1 MRHIFKQRFAKE
13 QNFVRKCAV
22 IAIVFAFIGICAI
35 AKLSYIQLINA
46 RSTAQAAQAERS
58 RVRPILARRGK
69 ILDANGAVLAQSVER
84 FNIIGDP
91 LNAQA
96 FKPTPCTKQTE
107 NNCHMLN
114 GKPVEGTGAVA
125 VARLLAPILHMSSVE
140 LGGKLAGVGRYVL
153 LKRNVTPA
161 VKRAIDNLNLSGCI
175 YAENSSERVYSSG
188 PILGSVIGA
197 VSNADEVNRKDLKN
211 RKGEVGVSG
220 LELTHDSTLNGVDGY
235 QRYQGNN
242 VGNEK
247 IPGTV
252 TESKPAVNG
261 SDIKLTIDSDVDWYV
276 KKVLLDGKKQYRAA
290 WGVAVVQD
298 VRTGEILA
306 LEDTDDIKAGST
318 QSKVN
323 VSRAVSQTFEPGSIG
338 KAFAMAG
345 MLQTGA
351 HKLSDQFAVPNSINK
366 NGQTYHDAV
375 DHGVEHWTL
384 AGILA
389 ESSNI
394 GMVMAGERY
403 PLDKRY
409 EYLYKFGL
417 GQYTGLNLQGESRGL
432 LPSMQSWDG
441 RKKDTVL
448 FGQGYAVNA
457 LQLTNAMATIA
468 NKGVKLRQTLIKSV
482 IDSDGH
488 VTKAGRA
495 QGTRVIDEN
504 VAAQMMNALE
514 NSGEHYHRFAGVDGY
529 RVAAKSG
536 TAEVA
541 GPDGRL
547 SSTISDWSGAIPA
560 DNPRFIVTV
569 VLKDPQG
576 VYGGMTAGPLF
587 KTIGEFLMQKY
598 DVPTSAARTNP
609 VAVNW

>member
-1 MRHIFKQRFAKE
+1 MRNLLKQRFAPK
-13 QNFVRKCAV
+13 QVFARKCAI
-22 IAIVFAFIGICAI
+22 IATVFAIIGTGAI
-35 AKLSYIQLINA
+35 LRLSFIQLVDA
-46 RSTAQAAQAERS
+46 RSTAQAAQEERS
-58 RVRPILARRGK
+58 RVRPILARRGR

-107 NNCHMLN
+107 NNCHSLN
-114 GKPVEGTGAVA
+114 GKPVEGVGAVA
-125 VARLLAPILHMSSVE
+125 VARLLAPILHMNAVE
-140 LGGKLAGVGRYVL
+140 IGGKLAGVGRYVL

-161 VKRAIDNLNLSGCI
+161 QKRAIDKLNLSGCI

-188 PILGSVIGA
+188 PILGSVLGA
-197 VSNADEVNRKDLKN
+197 VTSADESNNKNLKN
-211 RKGEVGVSG
+211 RKGEVGISG
-220 LELTHDSTLNGVDGY
+220 LELTNDSTLTGVDGY
-235 QRYQGNN
+235 QSYQGNN
-242 VGNEK
+242 AGNEK

-252 TESKPAVNG
+252 TKTKPAVNG

-276 KKVLLDGKKQYRAA
+276 KKVLLDGKRQYHAA

-306 LEDTDDIKAGST
+306 LEDTDEIKAGT
-318 QSKVN
+318 MDAKVKL
-323 VSRAVSQTFEPGSIG
+323 SCAVSQTFEPGSIG
-338 KAFAMAG
+338 KAFAMSG

-351 HKLSDQFAVPNSINK
+351 HKLTDQFVVPNDINK
-366 NGQTYHDAV
+366 NGQVYHDAV
-375 DHGVEHWTL
+375 NHGAERWTL

-389 ESSNI
+389 ESSNV
-394 GMVMAGERY
+394 GMVMAGENY
-403 PLDKRY
+403 SLDKRY
-409 EYLYKFGL
+409 EYLAKFGL
-417 GQYTGLNLQGESRGL
+417 GQYSGLNLQGESRGL
-432 LPSMQSWDG
+432 LPSVQAWDG

-468 NKGVKLRQTLIKSV
+468 NKGVKLRQTLVKSV
-482 IDSDGH
+482 IDANGH
-488 VTKAGRA
+488 VTKPTRPEA
-495 QGTRVIDEN
+495 TRVLDEN
-504 VAAQMMNALE
+504 VAADMMNALE

-541 GPDGRL
+541 GDDGRL

-560 DNPRFIVTV
+560 DNPRFVITV
-569 VLKDPQG
+569 VLRDPQG
-576 VYGGMTAGPLF
+576 MYGGMTAGPLF
-587 KTIGEFLMQKY
+587 KTIGEFLMQKF
-598 DVPTSAARTNP
+598 DVPASTPRTNP

>member
-1 MRHIFKQRFAKE
+1 MSNFTKQRFTPKQAFAK
-13 QNFVRKCAV
+13 KCII
-22 IAIVFAFIGICAI
+22 IAMVFAIIGVGAVV
-35 AKLSYIQLINA
+35 KLSLIQLVNA

-58 RVRPILARRGK
+58 RVRPILARRGR
-69 ILDANGAVLAQSVER
+69 ILDSNGAVLAQSVER

-107 NNCHMLN
+107 DNCHSLN

-161 VKRAIDNLNLSGCI
+161 VKRAIEKLNLSGCI

-188 PILGSVIGA
+188 PILGSLIGA
-197 VSNADEVNRKDLKN
+197 VTNADESNDKNLKN
-211 RKGEVGVSG
+211 RKGEVGVAG
-220 LELTHDSTLNGVDGY
+220 LELTHDSTLTGVDGY

-247 IPGTV
+247 IPGTL
-252 TESKPAVNG
+252 TETKPAVNG

-276 KKVLLDGKKQYRAA
+276 KKVLLDGKKKYRAA
-290 WGVAVVQD
+290 WGIAVVQD
-298 VRTGEILA
+298 VHTGEILA
-306 LEDTDDIKAGST
+306 LEDTDEIKAGT
-318 QSKVN
+318 TAAKVN

-338 KAFAMAG
+338 KAFAMSG

-351 HKLSDQFAVPNSINK
+351 HKLTDRFAVPNNLNK

-389 ESSNI
+389 ESSNV
-394 GMVMAGERY
+394 GMVMAGANY

-409 EYLYKFGL
+409 EYLAKFGL
-417 GQYTGLNLQGESRGL
+417 GQYSGLNLQGESRGL
-432 LPSMQSWDG
+432 LPSVQAWDG

-448 FGQGYAVNA
+448 FGQGYALNA
-457 LQLTNAMATIA
+457 LQLTNAVATIA
-468 NKGVKLRQTLIKSV
+468 NKGVKLRQTLVKSI

-488 VTKAGRA
+488 VTKPSRPAA
-495 QGTRVIDEN
+495 TRVLDES
-504 VAAQMMNALE
+504 VAADMMNALE

-541 GPDGRL
+541 GADGRL

-560 DNPRFIVTV
+560 DNPRFVVTV
-569 VLKDPQG
+569 VLRDPQG

-587 KTIGEFLMQKY
+587 KTIGEFLMQKF
-598 DVPTSAARTNP
+598 DVPTSAARKNP

>member
-1 MRHIFKQRFAKE
+1 MRNLLKQRFAPK
-13 QNFVRKCAV
+13 QVFARKCAI
-22 IAIVFAFIGICAI
+22 IATVFAIIGTGAI
-35 AKLSYIQLINA
+35 LRLSFIQLVDA
-46 RSTAQAAQAERS
+46 RSTAQAAQEERS
-58 RVRPILARRGK
+58 RVRPILARRGR

-107 NNCHMLN
+107 NNCHSLN
-114 GKPVEGTGAVA
+114 GKPVEGVGAVA
-125 VARLLAPILHMSSVE
+125 VARLLAPILHMNAVE
-140 LGGKLAGVGRYVL
+140 IGGKLAGVGRYVL

-161 VKRAIDNLNLSGCI
+161 QKRAIDKLNLSGCI

-188 PILGSVIGA
+188 PILGSVLGA
-197 VSNADEVNRKDLKN
+197 VTSADESNNKNLKN
-211 RKGEVGVSG
+211 RKGEVGISG
-220 LELTHDSTLNGVDGY
+220 LELTNDSTLTGVDGY
-235 QRYQGNN
+235 QSYQGNN
-242 VGNEK
+242 AGNEK

-252 TESKPAVNG
+252 TKTKPAVNG

-276 KKVLLDGKKQYRAA
+276 KKVLLDGKRQYHAA

-306 LEDTDDIKAGST
+306 LEDTDEIKAGT
-318 QSKVN
+318 MDAKVKL
-323 VSRAVSQTFEPGSIG
+323 SRAVSQTFEPGSIG
-338 KAFAMAG
+338 KAFAMSG

-351 HKLSDQFAVPNSINK
+351 HKLTDQFVVPNDINK
-366 NGQTYHDAV
+366 NGQVYHDAV
-375 DHGVEHWTL
+375 NHGAERWTL

-389 ESSNI
+389 ESSNV
-394 GMVMAGERY
+394 GMVMAGENY

-409 EYLYKFGL
+409 EYLAKFGL
-417 GQYTGLNLQGESRGL
+417 GQYSGLNLQGESRGL
-432 LPSMQSWDG
+432 LPSVQAWDG

-468 NKGVKLRQTLIKSV
+468 NKGVKLRQTLVKSV
-482 IDSDGH
+482 IDANGH
-488 VTKAGRA
+488 VTKPTRPEA
-495 QGTRVIDEN
+495 TRVLDEN
-504 VAAQMMNALE
+504 VAADMMNALE

-541 GPDGRL
+541 GDDGRL

-560 DNPRFIVTV
+560 DNPRFVITR
-569 VLKDPQG
+569 VLRDPQG
-576 VYGGMTAGPLF
+576 MYGGMTAGPLF
-587 KTIGEFLMQKY
+587 KTIGEFLMQKF
-598 DVPTSAARTNP
+598 DVPASTPRTNP